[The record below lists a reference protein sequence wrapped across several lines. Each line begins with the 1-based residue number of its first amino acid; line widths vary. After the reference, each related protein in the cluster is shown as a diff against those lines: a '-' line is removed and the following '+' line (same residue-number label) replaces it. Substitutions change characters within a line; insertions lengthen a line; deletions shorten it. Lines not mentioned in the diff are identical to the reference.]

1 MREVIER
8 LLDKGVTIAE
18 YHGGKK
24 GGQLTSV
31 QAVDFDEYLWS
42 GIIIEDKAIFI
53 SKDWELDEATTQDM
67 LDKWFGRK

>member
-1 MREVIER
+1 MRAVLER

-24 GGQLTSV
+24 GRQQTSV
-31 QAVDFDEYLWS
+31 QAVDFDSYLWS

>member
-18 YHGGKK
+18 YHGGEK

-31 QAVDFDEYLWS
+31 QAADFDQYLWS
-42 GIIIEDKAIFI
+42 GVIIEDKAIFI
-53 SKDWELDEATTQDM
+53 SRDWELDEANTQDM
-67 LDKWFGRK
+67 LDMWFGRK